1 MFFVKDFTHKI
12 HLSPSYLGPQIQSL
26 IQDYLYRTVEG
37 SCTESGYVI
46 AVLEIDD
53 VSEGIILL
61 DGLISFTVKYKAL
74 VLKTYKG
81 EVLEAVV
88 VESTRMGIFAS
99 AGPLTIFISN
109 HRIPPDILELN
120 IGKETIL
127 RLKIIGTR
135 IDYGKIYAVGTLEDE
150 YLGVVS

>member
-37 SCTESGYVI
+37 SCTDSGYVI
-46 AVLEIDD
+46 AVLDIDN
-53 VSEGIILL
+53 VSEGIIMLN
-61 DGLISFTVKYKAL
+61 GLISFTIKYKAL

-81 EVLEAVV
+81 EVLEATV
-88 VESTRMGIFAS
+88 VEMNKMGIFAS
-99 AGPLTIFISN
+99 AGPLTIFVSN
-109 HRIPPDILELN
+109 HRIPAEILESSL
-120 IGKETIL
+120 GKDTVL
-127 RLKIIGTR
+127 RLRIIGTR
-135 IDYGKIYAVGTLEDE
+135 IDSTKIYAVGTLEDE